1 MRWPS
6 ALPVELNVTGR
17 RPRVAVLDDD
27 PQFMEL
33 MEAVLTEEGFRF
45 VRPPPTGVDPVE
57 ALADAR
63 ADLVMLDLR
72 GVGEEGG
79 LVLLHQIRTDP
90 RHERLPVLV
99 CSADVKQLR
108 DHAADLSR
116 MARVAVL
123 EKPFRIETLAGVLQA
138 LLDGSTRIPVGG
150 GVPDSTAGPTLEAWL
165 AGLGR
170 AVRWPVMDVWV
181 PDRSP
186 GILRCAAAW
195 VVSVPLEPFAIV
207 SRRTRLPVGAGVP
220 GRVWMSRRATWIE
233 DLAGDLNFP
242 RRAAA
247 RRMHLVSAAAVP
259 VFDGDEL
266 VGVVA
271 AYDTRQ
277 RRPEPEALDRLRR
290 ATADTASMLRAAAGG
305 APMPE

>member
-1 MRWPS
+1 MPG
-6 ALPVELNVTGR
+6 EFNVTGR

-27 PQFMEL
+27 PEFSEL
-33 MEAVLTEEGFRF
+33 MEAVLNEEGFGF
-45 VRPPPTGVDPVE
+45 VRPPLVGVDPVE

-63 ADLVMLDLR
+63 PDLAMLDLR

-79 LVLLHQIRTDP
+79 MVLLHQIRADP
-90 RHERLPVLV
+90 RHEHLPILV

-108 DHAADLSR
+108 DHAAELSR
-116 MARVAVL
+116 MPALAVL
-123 EKPFRIETLAGVLQA
+123 EKPFRIETLAGVLQG
-138 LLDGSTRIPVGG
+138 LVEGSTRIPVGG
-150 GVPDSTAGPTLEAWL
+150 GIPDSSAGPTLEAWL
-165 AGLGR
+165 ARLGR
-170 AVRWPVMDVWV
+170 SVRWPVVDVWV

-220 GRVWMSRRATWIE
+220 GRVWMSGRAAWIE

-259 VFDGDEL
+259 VFDGAEL

-271 AYDTRQ
+271 AYDTRH
-277 RRPEPEALDRLRR
+277 RRPEPAALDRLRR
-290 ATADTASMLRAAAGG
+290 ATNDAASLLRAAAGRV
-305 APMPE
+305 PTPD